1 MASEANGSLTC
12 ATLVVVIVVIVV
24 TVVTIAAFKLGDVQ
38 RIAHRTRLPR
48 RDPQRTVETAGAGL
62 CVLGCAAP

>member
-12 ATLVVVIVVIVV
+12 ATLVVVIVVF
-24 TVVTIAAFKLGDVQ
+24 VVTIAAFKLGDVQ
-38 RIAHRTRLPR
+38 RIAHRTGLPR
-48 RDPQRTVETAGAGL
+48 HDPQRTVETAGAGF